1 MAETVKSIFRQRE
14 VEKLYTMNM
23 VNTLSS
29 SYKNEWTIKV
39 ISNFQSEPLSDK
51 IIGEYDVEIPLLE
64 AGEHFFLHDIEQ
76 MVTIKSRMRNS
87 DGSITYYI
95 EDKLVETEN
104 TRKSKEKCDA
114 EFKDQTDY
122 KDRFFG
128 MQKSYKEL
136 KEEFN
141 QYKEEH
147 KYKDRFLNL

>member
-29 SYKNEWTIKV
+29 SYKNEWTINV

-51 IIGEYDVEIPLLE
+51 IIGEYDVEITLLE
-64 AGEHFFLHDIEQ
+64 AGEHF
-76 MVTIKSRMRNS
+76 
-87 DGSITYYI
+87 YYI

-147 KYKDRFLNL
+147 KYKNRFLNF